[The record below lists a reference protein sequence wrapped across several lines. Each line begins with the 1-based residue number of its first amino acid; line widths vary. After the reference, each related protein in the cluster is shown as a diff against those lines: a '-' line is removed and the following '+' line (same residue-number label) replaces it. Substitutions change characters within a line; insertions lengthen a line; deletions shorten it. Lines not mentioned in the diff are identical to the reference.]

1 MVHVMTNLVIFLI
14 KDIYLRGF
22 SHFKNIKYF
31 PFKCDPS
38 WVATPTY
45 CYSLKTIIS
54 TRDKTSVTSPTRTFI
69 STLLM
74 KN

>member
-31 PFKCDPS
+31 PF
-38 WVATPTY
+38 
-45 CYSLKTIIS
+45 
-54 TRDKTSVTSPTRTFI
+54 
-69 STLLM
+69 
-74 KN
+74 